1 MFHVIFRLFQIIM
14 YEAFTTLNVH
24 VIVLFYSE
32 YMYNL
37 STYSYSDN
45 KNSLFSRPAMCLKGL
60 SYLPVITIIL
70 TLGTFIL
77 SYILAVLKKDVNAYF
92 PYIR

>member
-1 MFHVIFRLFQIIM
+1 MF
-14 YEAFTTLNVH
+14 EAFTTLNVH
-24 VIVLFYSE
+24 IVVLFDSE
-32 YMYNL
+32 FYL
-37 STYSYSDN
+37 STYSVRIP
-45 KNSLFSRPAMCLKGL
+45 FFFRPAMCLKGL

-77 SYILAVLKKDVNAYF
+77 SYIFAVLKKDVNAYF